1 MKKLFVSCLVLVC
14 LLCPAASSG
23 AAPLPVAGFEKTMPT
38 QGQNWEKSYVDA
50 ARITIEKGVM
60 RVMSGISSPEQLR
73 DSVEY
78 FCRTWENWAD
88 SRLFILQD
96 DRDIDVY
103 GNLYS
108 LQVMCRTLHLAAT
121 DWHEM
126 ENSSRSAVTL
136 EKALELEQK
145 SRLLA
150 EPVAEIITRQSYSAY
165 LPRRVEI
172 MKEQFPYV
180 DEFYQKNSFRN
191 VMEGRS

>member
-1 MKKLFVSCLVLVC
+1 MRIFFASCLVVAG
-14 LLCPAASSG
+14 LLCPAVFSG
-23 AAPLPVAGFEKTMPT
+23 PAPAFAFVAKVAESAPLVGKDWEKT
-38 QGQNWEKSYVDA
+38 YVDA

-60 RVMSGISSPEQLR
+60 SVMSGISSPEQLR
-73 DSVEY
+73 DSVDY

-88 SRLFILQD
+88 SRLFIMDD

-108 LQVMCRTLHLAAT
+108 LQVMCRTLHLAAS

-126 ENSSRSAVTL
+126 ENSARSAATL
-136 EKALELEQK
+136 EKAFELEKK

-150 EPVAEIITRQSYSAY
+150 DPVAEIITRQSYSAY

-172 MKEQFPYV
+172 MKDLFPYV
-180 DEFYQKNSFRN
+180 DEFYELHSFRS
-191 VMEGRS
+191 VIR